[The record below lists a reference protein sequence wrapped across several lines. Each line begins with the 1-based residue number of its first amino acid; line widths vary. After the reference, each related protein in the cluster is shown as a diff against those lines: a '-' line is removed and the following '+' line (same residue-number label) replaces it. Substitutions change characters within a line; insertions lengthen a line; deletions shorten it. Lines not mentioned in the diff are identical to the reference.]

1 MGTCKISHTQK
12 GMLTCVVNVPVLFR
26 WSYCYNFLSEASFHR
41 YKVLS
46 YSSWSSDSYNLSM
59 PLFEVFWPPSFRV
72 WVVERSIWGWAPI
85 YQLFSI
91 IENRW
96 ISMRVSVCHK
106 KKLLWSAT
114 HICGYKDRYLQ
125 WRLELGR
132 YRKVIVVVFPL
143 RSMTLPNH
151 W

>member
-1 MGTCKISHTQK
+1 MCRCCFGDHIVTISWVKLPFIYIRYYLIAYLLIIWFLQSCYAFIW
-12 GMLTCVVNVPVLFR
+12 GFLT
-26 WSYCYNFLSEASFHR
+26 
-41 YKVLS
+41 
-46 YSSWSSDSYNLSM
+46 
-59 PLFEVFWPPSFRV
+59 PSFRG

-91 IENRW
+91 MENIW

-143 RSMTLPNH
+143 RSMTLSSH
-151 W
+151 